1 MFEKFKDLRV
11 TSKTFEKSNVFSFCI
26 NYSAE
31 QEDVSENCM
40 LLFAHCKGVS
50 FLGEVFPIT

>member
-1 MFEKFKDLRV
+1 MNEL
-11 TSKTFEKSNVFSFCI
+11 KTFEKSNVFSFCI

-31 QEDVSENCM
+31 QEDVPGSCI
-40 LLFAHCKGVS
+40 LLFAYCKEVS